1 MKRDFSPSRR
11 AWNIALTAAVWAAA
25 VLVIVLTAGVIGL
38 VLIRGIPHIS
48 WNFLSTTASV
58 LKGTD
63 GILPA
68 ILNTLY
74 VIFLT
79 LLIVL
84 PLGVGA
90 AVYLTEYASNRK
102 LIEVIEFTNETL
114 AGIPSIIYG
123 LVGMLV
129 FAQTMGFKTC
139 LLSGSLTL
147 VVMNLPTIIRTTQ
160 ESLKTVP
167 QGYREGALGLGA
179 GKWHIIRTIV
189 LPCSIDGIVTGCILA
204 VGRIVGESAALL
216 FTAGAAEVI
225 AGSIAKAYTS
235 NGATL
240 SVLLYLRAFEDGDF
254 ASAWGIGAVLL
265 VLVLL
270 IDLAARLAKIKLKQ
284 KQASPFPMSIYDNIT
299 YGPKLHGVHNKAELD
314 ELVES
319 SLRGA
324 ALWDEVKDRLRK
336 SALGLSGGQQQRLC
350 IARALAV
357 KPEVLLMDEPTSALD
372 PGSTMKVEELMS
384 ELKKNYTVVI
394 VTHNM
399 QQAARISDRTAFFLL
414 GELVECGPTSEI
426 FSTPKDKRTEDY
438 ISGRFG

>member
-1 MKRDFSPSRR
+1 MKSDFSPSRR
-11 AWNIALTAAVWAAA
+11 TWNVIMTALVWAAA
-25 VLVIVLTAGVIGL
+25 VLVIALTVGVIGL
-38 VLIRGIPHIS
+38 VLVRGIPNIS
-48 WNFLSTTASV
+48 WEFLSTTASV

-74 VIFLT
+74 VILLT

-240 SVLLYLRAFEDGDF
+240 SVLLYLRASRTATSPPPGASAQCCWSWCFSSTLQPVWQKQSSNRNSKGYFMDNNMPVISAKDLNLWYGDF
-254 ASAWGIGAVLL
+254 KALKGISLDVGEREITASSAPR
-265 VLVLL
+265 
-270 IDLAARLAKIKLKQ
+270 AAAN
-284 KQASPFPMSIYDNIT
+284 PP
-299 YGPKLHGVHNKAELD
+299 
-314 ELVES
+314 S
-319 SLRGA
+319 SR
-324 ALWDEVKDRLRK
+324 
-336 SALGLSGGQQQRLC
+336 
-350 IARALAV
+350 
-357 KPEVLLMDEPTSALD
+357 P
-372 PGSTMKVEELMS
+372 
-384 ELKKNYTVVI
+384 
-394 VTHNM
+394 
-399 QQAARISDRTAFFLL
+399 
-414 GELVECGPTSEI
+414 
-426 FSTPKDKRTEDY
+426 
-438 ISGRFG
+438 

>member
-1 MKRDFSPSRR
+1 MNNAEFSPSRR
-11 AWNIALTAAVWAAA
+11 AWNRFFTAAVWVAAA
-25 VLVIVLTAGVIGL
+25 LVIVLVVGIIAMVL
-38 VLIRGIPHIS
+38 VRGIPHIS
-48 WNFLSTTASV
+48 VEFLTTTASV

-74 VIFLT
+74 VILLT

-90 AVYLTEYASNRK
+90 AVYLTEYATNRR

-129 FAQTMGFKTC
+129 FAQTLGFKTC

-147 VVMNLPTIIRTTQ
+147 VIMNLPTIIRTTQ

-189 LPCSIDGIVTGCILA
+189 LPCSVDGIVTGCILA

-225 AGSIAKAYTS
+225 AQNVVKAYTS

-254 ASAWGIGAVLL
+254 DSAWAIGAVLL
-265 VLVLL
+265 VLVLA
-270 IDLAARLAKIKLKQ
+270 INLAARLAKTKLKQ
-284 KQASPFPMSIYDNIT
+284 KQ
-299 YGPKLHGVHNKAELD
+299 
-314 ELVES
+314 
-319 SLRGA
+319 
-324 ALWDEVKDRLRK
+324 
-336 SALGLSGGQQQRLC
+336 
-350 IARALAV
+350 
-357 KPEVLLMDEPTSALD
+357 
-372 PGSTMKVEELMS
+372 
-384 ELKKNYTVVI
+384 
-394 VTHNM
+394 
-399 QQAARISDRTAFFLL
+399 
-414 GELVECGPTSEI
+414 
-426 FSTPKDKRTEDY
+426 
-438 ISGRFG
+438 

>member
-1 MKRDFSPSRR
+1 MNNAEFSPSRR
-11 AWNIALTAAVWAAA
+11 ALNRFFTAAVWGAAA
-25 VLVIVLTAGVIGL
+25 LVIVLVAGIIAM
-38 VLIRGIPHIS
+38 VLARGIPHIS
-48 WNFLSTTASV
+48 VEFLTTTASV

-74 VIFLT
+74 VILLT

-90 AVYLTEYASNRK
+90 AVYLTEYATNRR

-129 FAQTMGFKTC
+129 FAQTLGFKTC

-147 VVMNLPTIIRTTQ
+147 VIMNLPTIIRTTQ

-189 LPCSIDGIVTGCILA
+189 LPCSVDGIVTGCILA

-225 AGSIAKAYTS
+225 AQNVVKAYTS

-254 ASAWGIGAVLL
+254 DSAWAIGAVLL
-265 VLVLL
+265 VLVLA
-270 IDLAARLAKIKLKQ
+270 INLAARLAKTKLKQ
-284 KQASPFPMSIYDNIT
+284 KQ
-299 YGPKLHGVHNKAELD
+299 
-314 ELVES
+314 
-319 SLRGA
+319 
-324 ALWDEVKDRLRK
+324 
-336 SALGLSGGQQQRLC
+336 
-350 IARALAV
+350 
-357 KPEVLLMDEPTSALD
+357 
-372 PGSTMKVEELMS
+372 
-384 ELKKNYTVVI
+384 
-394 VTHNM
+394 
-399 QQAARISDRTAFFLL
+399 
-414 GELVECGPTSEI
+414 
-426 FSTPKDKRTEDY
+426 
-438 ISGRFG
+438 

>member
-1 MKRDFSPSRR
+1 MNNAEFSPSRR
-11 AWNIALTAAVWAAA
+11 AWNRFFTAAVWVAAA
-25 VLVIVLTAGVIGL
+25 LVIILVAGIIAMVLA
-38 VLIRGIPHIS
+38 RGIPHIS
-48 WNFLSTTASV
+48 VEFLTTTASV

-74 VIFLT
+74 VILLT

-90 AVYLTEYASNRK
+90 AVYLTEYATNRR

-129 FAQTMGFKTC
+129 FAQTLGFKTC

-147 VVMNLPTIIRTTQ
+147 VIMNLPTIIRTTQ

-189 LPCSIDGIVTGCILA
+189 LPCSVDGIVTGCILA

-225 AGSIAKAYTS
+225 AQNVVKAYTS

-254 ASAWGIGAVLL
+254 DSAWGIGAVLL
-265 VLVLL
+265 VLVLV
-270 IDLAARLAKIKLKQ
+270 INLAARLAKSKLKQ
-284 KQASPFPMSIYDNIT
+284 KQ
-299 YGPKLHGVHNKAELD
+299 
-314 ELVES
+314 
-319 SLRGA
+319 
-324 ALWDEVKDRLRK
+324 
-336 SALGLSGGQQQRLC
+336 
-350 IARALAV
+350 
-357 KPEVLLMDEPTSALD
+357 
-372 PGSTMKVEELMS
+372 
-384 ELKKNYTVVI
+384 
-394 VTHNM
+394 
-399 QQAARISDRTAFFLL
+399 
-414 GELVECGPTSEI
+414 
-426 FSTPKDKRTEDY
+426 
-438 ISGRFG
+438 

>member
-1 MKRDFSPSRR
+1 MNNAEFSPSRR
-11 AWNIALTAAVWAAA
+11 AWNRFFTAAVWVAA
-25 VLVIVLTAGVIGL
+25 VLVIVLVAGIIAM
-38 VLIRGIPHIS
+38 VLARGIPHIS
-48 WNFLSTTASV
+48 VEFLTTTASV

-74 VIFLT
+74 VIVLT

-90 AVYLTEYASNRK
+90 AVYLTEYATNRR

-129 FAQTMGFKTC
+129 FAQTLGFKTC

-147 VVMNLPTIIRTTQ
+147 VIMNLPTIIRTTQ

-189 LPCSIDGIVTGCILA
+189 LPCSVDGIVTGCILA

-225 AGSIAKAYTS
+225 AQNVVKAYTS

-254 ASAWGIGAVLL
+254 DSAWAIGAVLL
-265 VLVLL
+265 VLVLA
-270 IDLAARLAKIKLKQ
+270 INLAARLAKTKLKQ
-284 KQASPFPMSIYDNIT
+284 KQ
-299 YGPKLHGVHNKAELD
+299 
-314 ELVES
+314 
-319 SLRGA
+319 
-324 ALWDEVKDRLRK
+324 
-336 SALGLSGGQQQRLC
+336 
-350 IARALAV
+350 
-357 KPEVLLMDEPTSALD
+357 
-372 PGSTMKVEELMS
+372 
-384 ELKKNYTVVI
+384 
-394 VTHNM
+394 
-399 QQAARISDRTAFFLL
+399 
-414 GELVECGPTSEI
+414 
-426 FSTPKDKRTEDY
+426 
-438 ISGRFG
+438 

>member
-1 MKRDFSPSRR
+1 MNNAEFSPSRR
-11 AWNIALTAAVWAAA
+11 AWNRFFTAAVWVAAA
-25 VLVIVLTAGVIGL
+25 LVIVLVAGIIVM
-38 VLIRGIPHIS
+38 VLARGIPHIS
-48 WNFLSTTASV
+48 VEFLTTTASV

-74 VIFLT
+74 VILLT

-90 AVYLTEYASNRK
+90 AVYLTEYATNRR

-129 FAQTMGFKTC
+129 FAQTLGFKTC

-147 VVMNLPTIIRTTQ
+147 VIMNLPTIIRTTQ

-189 LPCSIDGIVTGCILA
+189 LPCSVDGIVTGCILA

-225 AGSIAKAYTS
+225 AQNVVKAYTS

-254 ASAWGIGAVLL
+254 DSAWAIGAVLL
-265 VLVLL
+265 VLVLA
-270 IDLAARLAKIKLKQ
+270 INLAARLAKMKLKQ
-284 KQASPFPMSIYDNIT
+284 KQ
-299 YGPKLHGVHNKAELD
+299 
-314 ELVES
+314 
-319 SLRGA
+319 
-324 ALWDEVKDRLRK
+324 
-336 SALGLSGGQQQRLC
+336 
-350 IARALAV
+350 
-357 KPEVLLMDEPTSALD
+357 
-372 PGSTMKVEELMS
+372 
-384 ELKKNYTVVI
+384 
-394 VTHNM
+394 
-399 QQAARISDRTAFFLL
+399 
-414 GELVECGPTSEI
+414 
-426 FSTPKDKRTEDY
+426 
-438 ISGRFG
+438 

>member
-1 MKRDFSPSRR
+1 MNNAEFSPSRR
-11 AWNIALTAAVWAAA
+11 AWNRFFTAAVWVAAA
-25 VLVIVLTAGVIGL
+25 LVIVLVAGIIAM
-38 VLIRGIPHIS
+38 VLARGIPHIS
-48 WNFLSTTASV
+48 VEFLTTTASV

-74 VIFLT
+74 VIVLT

-90 AVYLTEYASNRK
+90 AVYLTEYATNRR

-129 FAQTMGFKTC
+129 FAQTLGVKTC

-147 VVMNLPTIIRTTQ
+147 VIMNLPTIIRTTQ

-189 LPCSIDGIVTGCILA
+189 LPCSVDGIVTGCILA

-225 AGSIAKAYTS
+225 AQNVVKAYTS

-254 ASAWGIGAVLL
+254 DSAWAIGAVLL
-265 VLVLL
+265 VLVLA
-270 IDLAARLAKIKLKQ
+270 INLAARLAKTKLKQ
-284 KQASPFPMSIYDNIT
+284 N
-299 YGPKLHGVHNKAELD
+299 
-314 ELVES
+314 
-319 SLRGA
+319 
-324 ALWDEVKDRLRK
+324 
-336 SALGLSGGQQQRLC
+336 
-350 IARALAV
+350 
-357 KPEVLLMDEPTSALD
+357 
-372 PGSTMKVEELMS
+372 
-384 ELKKNYTVVI
+384 
-394 VTHNM
+394 
-399 QQAARISDRTAFFLL
+399 
-414 GELVECGPTSEI
+414 
-426 FSTPKDKRTEDY
+426 
-438 ISGRFG
+438 